1 MRDSTNSVRAVTLIE
16 EAAALAPTDI
26 AIRDEKD
33 AVLAWE
39 AELEEAR
46 HLLAE
51 QSQASHDERRSVWAS
66 IWDAVTELA
75 S

>member
-1 MRDSTNSVRAVTLIE
+1 V
-16 EAAALAPTDI
+16 
-26 AIRDEKD
+26 IRDEKD

-46 HLLAE
+46 RLLAE
-51 QSQASHDERRSVWAS
+51 QSQASHVERRSIWSSV
-66 IWDAVTELA
+66 WDAVTELT

>member
-1 MRDSTNSVRAVTLIE
+1 MRDTANSVRAVTLIE

-26 AIRDEKD
+26 SIRDEKD

-46 HLLAE
+46 RLLAE
-51 QSQASHDERRSVWAS
+51 QSQASHVERRSIWSSV
-66 IWDAVTELA
+66 WDAVTELT